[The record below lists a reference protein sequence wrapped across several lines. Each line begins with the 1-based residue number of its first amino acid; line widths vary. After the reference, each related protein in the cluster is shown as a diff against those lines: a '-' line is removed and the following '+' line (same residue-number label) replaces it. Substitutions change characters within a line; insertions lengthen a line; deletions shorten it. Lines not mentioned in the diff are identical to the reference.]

1 MYQDKLASLMK
12 QLEQLKSDQHPEYL
26 KRYRK
31 IEYQHKERI
40 RVNEV
45 HRDFAVE
52 CIERAFISEKKAA
65 HKEFEEKRC
74 DLRENLIADAEE
86 KRKHIENERHTME
99 LTNDSTESKPTVTR
113 KLRRRP
119 NEPVPQNAA
128 TTKRTRT
135 TVSQLVLLLDDKDI
149 EHDLKLINRGKA
161 LGPIR
166 SPSHSNGLSSLAA
179 SMNIVSSLPPTES
192 YAQIEARVEDGKL
205 LFERRWFHRGQ
216 PVFVEGKEVVKFPA
230 VISSISNE
238 AVSIVMV
245 GASL

>member
-1 MYQDKLASLMK
+1 MN
-12 QLEQLKSDQHPEYL
+12 QLNQLKNDQHPEYL
-26 KRYRK
+26 RRFRK
-31 IEYQHKERI
+31 LEHQFKERL

-45 HRDFAVE
+45 HRDFAIE
-52 CIERAFISEKKAA
+52 CIDREFLSEKKAA
-65 HKEFEEKRC
+65 IKEFDEKRC
-74 DLRENLIADAEE
+74 DLQENLMADAEE
-86 KRKHIENERHTME
+86 KRKHVENERHTME
-99 LTNDSTESKPTVTR
+99 LTNDSTETKPTVTR

-119 NEPVPQNAA
+119 NEPVPQNA
-128 TTKRTRT
+128 TEKRRKP

-149 EHDLKLINRGKA
+149 EADLKLINRGKA

-179 SMNIVSSLPPTES
+179 SMNIISSLPPTES
-192 YAQIEARVEDGKL
+192 YAQIEAKVEDGKL

-238 AVSIVMV
+238 VVSICFCSVKVKMAV
-245 GASL
+245 K

>member
-1 MYQDKLASLMK
+1 MYQDKLSSLTK
-12 QLEQLKSDQHPEYL
+12 QLEQLRNDQHPEYL
-26 KRYRK
+26 KRFRK
-31 IEYQHKERI
+31 LEYQFRERL

-45 HRDFAVE
+45 HRDFAIE
-52 CIERAFISEKKAA
+52 CIEREFISEKKAA
-65 HKEFEEKRC
+65 LKELDEKRC

-86 KRKHIENERHTME
+86 KRKHVENERHTME
-99 LTNDSTESKPTVTR
+99 LTNDSTETKPTVTR

-119 NEPVPQNAA
+119 NEPAPQNA
-128 TTKRTRT
+128 TEKRRKP
-135 TVSQLVLLLDDKDI
+135 TVSQLILLLDDKDI
-149 EHDLKLINRGKA
+149 DNDLKLISRGKA

-216 PVFVEGKEVVKFPA
+216 PVFVEGKEVAKFPA

-238 AVSIVMV
+238 VVSILMCFR
-245 GASL
+245 